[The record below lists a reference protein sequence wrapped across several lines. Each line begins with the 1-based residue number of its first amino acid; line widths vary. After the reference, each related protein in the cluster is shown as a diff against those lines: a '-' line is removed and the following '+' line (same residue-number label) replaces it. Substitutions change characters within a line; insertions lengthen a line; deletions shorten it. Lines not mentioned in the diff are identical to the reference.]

1 MHIAH
6 VTRIVWEHG
15 THGGMEAHSR
25 ALVAGLRA
33 RGHRVTTITT
43 ACPGCS
49 DDGETF
55 YLAGMRPGRYSAA
68 WWRES
73 AQAVAGLHRA
83 DPVDVLL
90 SQSAAGRSMVRIQLS
105 IPSLFVLHG
114 TLVGELRTRWRNARS
129 PRGLALLAHFLATNA
144 PEPWRWRRA
153 LPLIDHFVA
162 VSEATA
168 ADAQRTMGIPAER
181 LSVVP
186 AGVDT
191 SLWRPDAGQRGWLRQ
206 ELGLDGGATVLVAA
220 GRVVRSKGYQV
231 AIESLAQLDAAAHLV
246 ILGDGSA
253 LPWLRQRAARAGL
266 GDRVH
271 FPGFV
276 EPALLARYFQGA
288 DLFLMP
294 TLCDEGG
301 LPLSLLQAL
310 ACGLPVVASD
320 LGGVREAVQPGET
333 ALLTPPGDGAAL
345 GQAVA
350 SLLADR
356 PRLAQMSEAARAQAL
371 AAFSEERMVAG
382 FERLLQQ
389 VAERAPR

>member
-15 THGGMEAHSR
+15 IHGGMEAHSR

-68 WWRES
+68 WWWES

-129 PRGLALLAHFLATNA
+129 PRGLALLAHFLATTA
-144 PEPWRWRRA
+144 PEPGRWRRA
-153 LPLIDHFVA
+153 LPFIDHFVA

-181 LSVVP
+181 LSMVP
-186 AGVDT
+186 AGVDAG
-191 SLWRPDAGQRGWLRQ
+191 LWRPDAAQRGWLRQ

-231 AIESLAQLDAAAHLV
+231 AIDSLAHLDPEAHLV
-246 ILGDGSA
+246 ILGDGSG
-253 LPWLRQRAARAGL
+253 LPWLGQRAARSGL

-271 FPGFV
+271 FPSFV

-294 TLCDEGG
+294 TLCDEG

-320 LGGVREAVQPGET
+320 LGGLREAVQPGET
-333 ALLTPPGDGAAL
+333 GLLVRPGDAAAL
-345 GQAVA
+345 GQAIA
-350 SLLADR
+350 SLLAGR

-389 VAERAPR
+389 VAGRVTR